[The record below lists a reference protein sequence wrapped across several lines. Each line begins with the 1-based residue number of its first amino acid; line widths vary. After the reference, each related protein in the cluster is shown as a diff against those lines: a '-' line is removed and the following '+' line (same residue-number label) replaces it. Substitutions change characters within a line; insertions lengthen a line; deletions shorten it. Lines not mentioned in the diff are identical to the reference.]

1 VALTRDEELWGI
13 ALWVE
18 KHHGD
23 RGNDFIAERI
33 SDLENS
39 GEHGGVQL
47 WRQIAERFSQL
58 GDRGN
63 LKQ

>member
-1 VALTRDEELWGI
+1 M

-23 RGNDFIAERI
+23 GGQEFIAERI
-33 SDLENS
+33 ADLENS
-39 GEHGGVQL
+39 GEHGGVRL
-47 WRQIAERFSQL
+47 WRQVAERFSQL
-58 GDRGN
+58 GDRGD

>member
-1 VALTRDEELWGI
+1 M

-23 RGNDFIAERI
+23 GGQEFIAGRI
-33 SDLENS
+33 ADLGRS

-47 WRQIAERFSQL
+47 WRQVAERFSQL

>member
-1 VALTRDEELWGI
+1 M

-23 RGNDFIAERI
+23 GGNDFIAERI
-33 SDLENS
+33 ADLKRS

-47 WRQIAERFSQL
+47 WRQVAERFSQL

-63 LKQ
+63 QSQ